1 MLFRSESGVAGM
13 RSETWHA
20 VLGPAGLPADIAQ
33 RLNGELLQLLVR
45 PQVKDTLAQYGVEHV
60 GLELERFG
68 ARIREEIGLYGRI
81 VRAAGI
87 KVE

>member
-1 MLFRSESGVAGM
+1 MVTPLRRATRS
-13 RSETWHA
+13 
-20 VLGPAGLPADIAQ
+20 PATRPRHGSPHPARPAQ
-33 RLNGELLQLLVR
+33 RL
-45 PQVKDTLAQYGVEHV
+45 KDTLAQYGVEHV